1 MRFKGIGGYME
12 DINFY
17 INEVLRLYWGGM
29 SARKAIYQV
38 KSKYGLWEGI
48 R

>member
-1 MRFKGIGGYME
+1 M

-29 SARKAIYQV
+29 SVRKAICLV
-38 KSKYGLWEGI
+38 KSKYRLWGD
-48 R
+48 